1 MYETIIKPNVIY
13 FLRNKMRIQ
22 FISIISIGLLW
33 ALSCSKEKMPT
44 FDSDAQVAHIIQQ
57 WNNLF
62 LDLDRNTP
70 NYRPP
75 LAARSFAYIS
85 LIAYETAIPALDQ
98 YRSMNG
104 LLNGLNLTAVKSP
117 INYNLVDALNASYA
131 KSFRY
136 FFSSAPIEEI
146 DKITQLEKYFNTSSS
161 KHASINYSD
170 SSVIYAN
177 RLTDAI
183 ISWSSQDLRGDRA
196 DFHLYDSCYK
206 MEDKPGIW
214 RSPKLHPSLPIL
226 PHWGEVRPFV
236 IDPSMIKV
244 NPPMDYSIDKSSQ
257 MYKEAIEVYSMSQP
271 LSEENKWISE
281 FWSDDHHGLTFT
293 PSTRWV
299 SITNQVIKLTKPN
312 IGKQLESYLKVG
324 LALCDAGII
333 VWKTKYKYKRERPI
347 EYINR
352 VINSRWESYHDS
364 PPFPTYPS
372 GHSAF
377 GASAA
382 QVLSQL
388 YGNEF
393 AFTDFSHAD
402 RREFNGNPRSFNSFY
417 DMAKENAFSRI
428 SMGVHYRNDCEEGL
442 RIGFNVGNIISKI
455 NLLKSNEALLYNK

>member
-1 MYETIIKPNVIY
+1 M
-13 FLRNKMRIQ
+13 
-22 FISIISIGLLW
+22 S
-33 ALSCSKEKMPT
+33 
-44 FDSDAQVAHIIQQ
+44 
-57 WNNLF
+57 
-62 LDLDRNTP
+62 
-70 NYRPP
+70 
-75 LAARSFAYIS
+75 
-85 LIAYETAIPALDQ
+85 
-98 YRSMNG
+98 G
-104 LLNGLNLTAVKSP
+104 LLNGLNLTAIQSP
-117 INYNLVDALNASYA
+117 VNYNLVDALNASYA

-183 ISWSSQDLRGDRA
+183 IFWSSQDLRGDRA

-236 IDPSMIKV
+236 IDPSMFKV

>member
-1 MYETIIKPNVIY
+1 
-13 FLRNKMRIQ
+13 MRIQ

-33 ALSCSKEKMPT
+33 ALSCSKEKMPS
-44 FDSDAQVAHIIQQ
+44 FDSDAQVAQIIQK

-75 LAARSFAYIS
+75 LAARSFAFIS

-98 YRSMNG
+98 YRSISG
-104 LLNGLNLTAVKSP
+104 LLNGLKLTDIKCP

-136 FFSSAPIEEI
+136 FFRSAPIDQL
-146 DKITQLEKYFNTSSS
+146 DKINQLEHYFSTNNTKFSSF
-161 KHASINYSD
+161 YQSD
-170 SSVIYAN
+170 SSIQFAN
-177 RLTDAI
+177 KISDAI
-183 ISWSSQDLRGDRA
+183 IAWSALDPRANQA
-196 DFHLYDSCYK
+196 DFHLFDSCYK
-206 MEDKPGIW
+206 IDDKPGLW

-226 PHWGEVRPFV
+226 PHWGEVKPLF
-236 IDPSMIKV
+236 IDLNSITV

-299 SITNQVIKLTKPN
+299 SIANQVIKLAKPSN
-312 IGKQLESYLKVG
+312 GKQFETYLKLG
-324 LALCDAGII
+324 LALCDAGIL
-333 VWKTKYKYKRERPI
+333 VWGTKYKYKRERPI
-347 EYINR
+347 DYVKR
-352 VINSRWESYHDS
+352 TINSNWESYHDC

-382 QVLSQL
+382 QVLGQL
-388 YGNEF
+388 YGNQF
-393 AFTDFSHAD
+393 AFTDFSHVN
-402 RREFNGNPRSFNSFY
+402 RREFNGNPRSFESFY

-455 NLLKSNEALLYNK
+455 DLQKSSEAVLYNKDEH